1 MSQQS
6 IFARVTNLAR
16 ANIHAMLDGAED
28 PEKMM
33 DQMIRDYT
41 SNIQEAEQAVA
52 QTLGNLRM
60 LEDDAKEIEQSVDEW
75 GKKAAAAMTRSQQ
88 MAAEG
93 RSEEATRFENLARVA
108 LSKQVELEQQLSDM
122 RPNIETQSQVV
133 ENLRTGLERM
143 KDRLAEIKRRRDEL
157 VARARVVEAQSQVND
172 ALKAVDVH
180 DPLSEVSR
188 FEEKI
193 RREEA
198 KVRGQTELAASS
210 LDAQFE
216 SLEALTAET
225 EVEAR
230 LAALRGGGTG

>member
-60 LEDDAKEIEQSVDEW
+60 LEDDAKELQQSVDEW
-75 GKKAAAAMTRSQQ
+75 GKKAAAAMTRSGQ
-88 MAAEG
+88 MSAEG
-93 RSEEATRFENLARVA
+93 RTDEAQRFENLARVA

-122 RPNIETQSQVV
+122 KPNIDSQTQVV
-133 ENLRTGLERM
+133 DGLRTGLDRM
-143 KDRLAEIKRRRDEL
+143 KERLAEIKRRRDEL
-157 VARARVVEAQSQVND
+157 VARAKVVEAQSQVHD

-198 KVRGQTELAASS
+198 KMRGQAELAASS

-216 SLEALTAET
+216 SLESLTAET

-230 LAALRGGGTG
+230 LAALRGEGS